1 MRLDQEAIKLCYS
14 THRQQTAV
22 KNDYAYEAEPYSATS
37 IANILQYIGVDDLRL
52 ANGDSATSI
61 ANILPE
67 GCRLVGI
74 KRGVTLF
81 MLKNSIAAH
90 LPDQR
95 CDLGHIQE
103 YNSCSFQANLAWK
116 EQLIGSLKDR
126 KHKLYTE
133 LLLASKKTS

>member
-22 KNDYAYEAEPYSATS
+22 KNDYAYEAKPY
-37 IANILQYIGVDDLRL
+37 
-52 ANGDSATSI
+52 SATSI

-81 MLKNSIAAH
+81 MLKTSIAAH